1 LVESGDQL
9 CALGKL
15 LNSLKFLSALALTF
29 DFTGGILLWKY
40 GIPGKI
46 SRDGTMFLS
55 ILGGGEASLKERK
68 ETRLWNRFSTIGL
81 IMICVGYFIQILIML
96 VS

>member
-1 LVESGDQL
+1 
-9 CALGKL
+9 
-15 LNSLKFLSALALTF
+15 
-29 DFTGGILLWKY
+29 
-40 GIPGKI
+40 
-46 SRDGTMFLS
+46 MFLS